1 MLYNYNREEMYE
13 PSARKTLAGG
23 MVLALFS
30 VLAQYDLPLM
40 SYGLVLALLYSV
52 FFILFRRTICIN
64 KSMLVF
70 IVFASLQQA
79 MMYGITNTFG
89 KNRNTYLFMFVCLFL
104 LVVMGQ
110 IDKNHFIKAY
120 SAIGVVLSCIVLY
133 QFVRANLFGILQ
145 SSIQILPVAEADQH
159 FWIKNSNRVSG
170 LFTEPQGYC
179 SYIIPLL
186 IMLLF
191 RKRYKSAVFISAAII
206 ASTSSQGIILM
217 AYVWMYYLIIYER
230 RAAIK
235 AVRTL
240 IFAVCGIAGCFI
252 LSRLPSFSF
261 IIDKILSI
269 NIFGYDIRLTKG
281 FQIYFAMP
289 LLDKITGIG
298 FGNLREYLLN
308 GGFSFFWMKLT
319 KDTLFA
325 YITTMSNVLVSF
337 GIFGF
342 IFYINVFRENLKTAR
357 GEARL
362 MLFVILISS
371 FTQTILFNAWFVFSW
386 IVFEVVDDKRNRNYW
401 NIRFVFGGRGHGA
414 DRNHNDLQR
423 CQLRS
428 CPAGICFENSA
439 GGSGIQGKN
448 H

>member
-1 MLYNYNREEMYE
+1 MLYEYSREEIHQ
-13 PSARKTLAGG
+13 PSTRKSLAGG
-23 MVLALFS
+23 ILLAAFS
-30 VLAQYDLPLM
+30 ILAQYDLPLM
-40 SYGLVLALLYSV
+40 SYGLVLALLYSA
-52 FFILFRRTICIN
+52 FFMLFQRTICLN
-64 KSMLVF
+64 KPMLLF
-70 IVFASLQQA
+70 ISFAILQQA
-79 MMYGITNTFG
+79 VMYGVTNTFSI
-89 KNRNTYLFMFVCLFL
+89 NRNTYLFMFICLFL
-104 LVVMGQ
+104 LAVMGQ
-110 IDKNHFIKAY
+110 IDKNHFMRVY
-120 SAIGVVLSCIVLY
+120 SAIGLMMDCIVLY
-133 QFVRANLFGILQ
+133 QFVKANLFGILQ
-145 SSIQILPVAEADQH
+145 SSIQILPVAESEQH
-159 FWIKNSNRVSG
+159 FWLKESNRVSG

-179 SYIIPLL
+179 SYVLPLL
-186 IMLLF
+186 IMLIF
-191 RKRYKSAVFISAAII
+191 RKRYKSAVFFSITMI

-217 AYVWMYYLIIYER
+217 AFVWMYYLVLYER
-230 RAAIK
+230 NVAKRMARAIIFM
-235 AVRTL
+235 TL
-240 IFAVCGIAGCFI
+240 GLAGLFI
-252 LSRLPSFSF
+252 LGCLPASRF

-414 DRNHNDLQR
+414 DWNHNDLQR